1 VSAADETAP
10 PAVPIEVP
18 PVGVTNPRTWRIE
31 FPPGMELLTSNQ
43 QGGKWQKQYRITKP
57 IKDAA
62 IVLARAAKIP
72 HLNRVTIVAE
82 FRPPTGRRRVVRE
95 VHNLGPS
102 AKAAIDGLV
111 KAGVLTDDSD
121 RYVADVSFKPGDPHP
136 LGQLV
141 LLITELPEDPETSP

>member
-1 VSAADETAP
+1 MTLRPQSPAQAGLAAS
-10 PAVPIEVP
+10 
-18 PVGVTNPRTWRIE
+18 PRPERARSWRIE
-31 FPPGMELLTSNQ
+31 LPAGMDLLTSNQ
-43 QGGKWQKQYRITKP
+43 QGESWQKQYRITKP

-72 HLNRVTIVAE
+72 HLERVEIVVE
-82 FRPPTGRRRVVRE
+82 FRPPIGRRRVVRE
-95 VHNLGPS
+95 AHNLGPS

-121 RYVADVSFKPGDPHP
+121 RYVANVSFREGDPHP

-141 LLITELPEDPETSP
+141 LILTELTEGLPDA

>member
-1 VSAADETAP
+1 
-10 PAVPIEVP
+10 
-18 PVGVTNPRTWRIE
+18 
-31 FPPGMELLTSNQ
+31 MELLTSNQ
-43 QGGKWQKQYRITKP
+43 QGGAWQKQYRITKP

-72 HLNRVTIVAE
+72 HLDRVDIVVE

-95 VHNLGPS
+95 AHNLGPS

-121 RYVADVSFKPGDPHP
+121 RYVANVSFREGEPHQ
-136 LGQLV
+136 LGQLA
-141 LLITELPEDPETSP
+141 LIVTELPKETSHA